1 MKNGKLVEALKFS
14 RFGYAFHKVITDES
28 NNPID
33 YVFLDVNKAFEDITG
48 LKGDEIT
55 GRLVTEVIPHIDE
68 DSFNWIVYYGNI
80 ALNNGNETFER
91 YSETLD
97 KWFQVQAFSPEY
109 GKFVTIFSDITDIKN
124 KSAELEAFFTVNID
138 LLCIADFKGNFVKVN
153 KEWESVLGYSSDD
166 LQKRTF
172 LEFVHP
178 DDIEKTLHALS
189 RLKKGEKIMNF
200 VNRFRSHNGTYR
212 FIEWRSHTNGNLVFS
227 AARDITDRFL
237 MEKSLRESETN
248 LRAFFN
254 TIDIF
259 LFVMD
264 NEAKILKVNESVTK
278 VLGYNESDLTGKE
291 IFILHPEEKLEEAKS
306 VFKKL
311 INNEVSFCNIPLQA
325 SNGDIIEV
333 ESKVYHGSW
342 NGIECLFGVVKDVTG
357 FVKSEE
363 KFRMAF
369 QAGATLMAISDIK
382 TGKFIDVND
391 SFLKSTGYT
400 REEVIGNSASNL
412 SIFNNPDD
420 RDMVLSIVKEQ
431 GFIKDIELKIR
442 IKSGEVKTGLFSVN
456 KLEIGNTSCWLTS
469 MIDITDRKSAEANLE
484 VAIVDA
490 EIANRAKSE
499 FISNM
504 SHEIRTPLN
513 GVIGFT
519 DLLMQTS
526 LNEEQMQYASIINL
540 SGKRLLEMVNDI
552 LDFSKIE
559 SGSSDLNFREV
570 NTLELFDRIVE
581 CSKKQ
586 ADIKGLNF
594 IKNISAKVPDIII
607 IDPVRFRQIISNLL
621 SNAVKFTERG
631 DVELKVKFRDSGN
644 YTGKF
649 DIFVRDTGIGISFD
663 QQKNLFKAFSQG
675 DTSKTRKFGGTGL
688 GLAISHLLAKQ
699 MGGSIGVQSIP
710 GEGSLFQ
717 FTIEVI
723 YRNAPVPV
731 MAEKIS

>member
-153 KEWESVLGYSSDD
+153 KEWECVLGYSSDD

-278 VLGYNESDLTGKE
+278 VLGYKESDLTGKE

-311 INNEVSFCNIPLQA
+311 VNNEAGFCNIPLQT

-342 NGIECLFGVVKDVTG
+342 NGKECLFGVVKDVTG

-400 REEVIGNSASNL
+400 REEVIGNTASNL

>member
-278 VLGYNESDLTGKE
+278 VLGYKESDLTGKE

-311 INNEVSFCNIPLQA
+311 VNNEAGFCNIPLQT

-342 NGIECLFGVVKDVTG
+342 NGKECLFGVVKDVTG

-400 REEVIGNSASNL
+400 RDEVIGNTASNL

>member
-153 KEWESVLGYSSDD
+153 KEWECVLGYSSDD

-311 INNEVSFCNIPLQA
+311 VNNEAGFCNIPLQT

-342 NGIECLFGVVKDVTG
+342 NGKECLFGVVKDVTG

-400 REEVIGNSASNL
+400 REEVIGNTASNL

>member
-153 KEWESVLGYSSDD
+153 KEWECVLGYSSDD

-212 FIEWRSHTNGNLVFS
+212 FIEWRSHTNGSLVFS

-278 VLGYNESDLTGKE
+278 VLGYKESDLTGKE

-311 INNEVSFCNIPLQA
+311 VNKEAGFCNIPLQA

-342 NGIECLFGVVKDVTG
+342 NGKKCLFGVVKDVTG

-570 NTLELFDRIVE
+570 NTLELFDRIIE

-594 IKNISAKVPDIII
+594 IKNISAKVPDVII

-710 GEGSLFQ
+710 GEGCLFQ